1 MDNELIAVTGA
12 TGNIGSRVA
21 TRLAELGVRQR
32 LLVRDP
38 SRAPRANGAE
48 VRIVSSYAATAEMRA
63 ALEGAHTVLLVPGRE
78 QEDRLAEHRSAVD
91 AIAAAGVRT
100 VVYLSWINAAPDA
113 IFTLAR
119 DHDATEGYLRGT
131 GIPCTFLRM
140 SLYMDSI
147 PLMTGADG
155 VIAGPAA
162 DGRVAA
168 VLRRDVADSAVAALL
183 SERHLRQT
191 YDLTGPEAFTFTEAA
206 EVMSRISGKTIR
218 FHNETVDEA
227 YASRGKYQAPDWEVA
242 AWVTTYTAIAAGDLS
257 HVSDS
262 VRVLTGHEPVS
273 LTEYL
278 GSSPHSLDHVVAG

>member
-1 MDNELIAVTGA
+1 MDNDVIAITGA
-12 TGNIGSRVA
+12 TGNVGRRVA

-32 LLVRDP
+32 LLVRDA
-38 SRAPRANGAE
+38 SRAPHVDAAE
-48 VRIVSSYAATAEMRA
+48 IRIVSSYAATDEMRA
-63 ALEGAHTVLLVPGRE
+63 ALDGAHAVLLVPGRE

-91 AIAAAGVRT
+91 AIAAAGVQR
-100 VVYLSWINAAPDA
+100 VVYLSWIDAAPDA
-113 IFTLAR
+113 VFTLAR
-119 DHDATEGYLRGT
+119 DHYATEEYLRRT
-131 GIPCTFLRM
+131 GIAFTFLRM
-140 SLYMDSI
+140 SLYLDAI

-168 VLRRDVADSAVAALL
+168 VLRRDVADSAIAALL
-183 SERHLRQT
+183 SEGHLGQT
-191 YDLTGPEAFTFTEAA
+191 YDLTGPEAVTLTEAA

-227 YASRGKYQAPDWEVA
+227 YASRAKYQAPDWEVA
-242 AWVTTYTAIAAGDLS
+242 AWVTTYTSIAAGDLS

-273 LTEYL
+273 LAGYL
-278 GSSPHSLDHVVAG
+278 ASSPDSLDHVVAG